1 MDKVEWRL
9 GRDYLRRGSSSSD
22 DDFVACGS
30 YDEMLEN

>member
-9 GRDYLRRGSSSSD
+9 GRDYLCCGSFSSD
-22 DDFVACGS
+22 DDFVVCGS